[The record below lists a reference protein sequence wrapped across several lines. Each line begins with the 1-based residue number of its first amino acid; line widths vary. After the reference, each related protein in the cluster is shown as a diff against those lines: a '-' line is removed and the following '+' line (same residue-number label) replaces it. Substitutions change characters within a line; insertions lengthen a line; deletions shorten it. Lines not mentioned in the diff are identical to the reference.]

1 MALRAFT
8 PSGARGRGAAGPPE
22 APGGPGAGLPA
33 APGAMRTGAP
43 RHAGAR
49 RRNILAAGP
58 HLGSVGGAA
67 GAMDADVVRMTWER
81 LGRGEDAEAVRELLR
96 TMAFLD
102 PDSIPVAVFEDF
114 QLLMPALEEHGFNQ
128 VQLGPPALVSIH
140 ALT

>member
-1 MALRAFT
+1 
-8 PSGARGRGAAGPPE
+8 
-22 APGGPGAGLPA
+22 
-33 APGAMRTGAP
+33 
-43 RHAGAR
+43 
-49 RRNILAAGP
+49 
-58 HLGSVGGAA
+58 
-67 GAMDADVVRMTWER
+67 MDADVVRMTWER

-102 PDSIPVAVFEDF
+102 PDGIPVAVFEDF